1 MSVSVEIAY
10 EGQLRCKA
18 IHGPSQCH
26 VITDAPVDNHGKG
39 AHFSPTDL
47 VATALGTC
55 TLTLLGIVADRHGI
69 SLEGTTVKVEKHM
82 VAEPVRRIGRLP
94 VDIYMGQPIED
105 KYKDRLVKAAE
116 TCPVKQSVHPDI
128 DLRINFHWKQ

>member
-94 VDIYMGQPIED
+94 VDIYIGQPIDD
-105 KYKDRLVKAAE
+105 KYKDRLIKAAE

-128 DLRINFHWKQ
+128 DLSINFHWK

>member
-1 MSVSVEIAY
+1 MSVRVEIAY

-18 IHGPSQCH
+18 VHGPSECH
-26 VITDAPVDNHGKG
+26 VVTDAPVDNHGKG

-105 KYKDRLVKAAE
+105 KYKDRLVRAAE

-128 DLRINFHWKQ
+128 DLRINFHWK

>member
-94 VDIYMGQPIED
+94 VDIYMGQAIED

-128 DLRINFHWKQ
+128 DLSINFHWK

>member
-26 VITDAPVDNHGKG
+26 VLTDAPVDNHGKG

-69 SLEGTTVKVEKHM
+69 SIEGTTVKVEKHM

-94 VDIYMGQPIED
+94 VDIFMGQPIDD
-105 KYKDRLVKAAE
+105 KYKDRLIKAAE

-128 DLRINFHWKQ
+128 DLSINFHWK

>member
-1 MSVSVEIAY
+1 M
-10 EGQLRCKA
+10 LCKA
-18 IHGPSQCH
+18 IHWPALCH
-26 VITDAPVDNHGKG
+26 VITFAPVDNHGKG
-39 AHFSPTDL
+39 AYFSPTDL

-128 DLRINFHWKQ
+128 DLSINFHWK

>member
-128 DLRINFHWKQ
+128 DLSINFHWK

>member
-1 MSVSVEIAY
+1 MGISVEIAY

-18 IHGPSQCH
+18 VHGPSQCH
-26 VITDAPVDNHGKG
+26 VVTDAPVDNHGKG

-128 DLRINFHWKQ
+128 DLSINFHWK

>member
-69 SLEGTTVKVEKHM
+69 SLEGTTVKVAKHM

-105 KYKDRLVKAAE
+105 KYKDRLIKAAE

-128 DLRINFHWKQ
+128 DLSINFHWK

>member
-105 KYKDRLVKAAE
+105 KYKDRLVRAAE
-116 TCPVKQSVHPDI
+116 TCPVKQSMHPDI
-128 DLRINFHWKQ
+128 DLRINFHWK